1 MYRNYLY
8 ESYGIAVDVRVET
21 CYNTRQFNKTIAMNI
36 ENYLPQIAAKHLLD
50 IQRRIAEKGGHPP
63 QSLAI
68 IVGLSSAA
76 CNRPDGVYVLPITTL
91 KP

>member
-1 MYRNYLY
+1 MPDGEWTAVEVKLGVNQE
-8 ESYGIAVDVRVET
+8 ES
-21 CYNTRQFNKTIAMNI
+21 
-36 ENYLPQIAAKHLLD
+36 AAKHLLD

-68 IVGLSSAA
+68 IVGLSNAA
-76 CNRPDGVYVLPITTL
+76 YKRRDGVYVVPITTL